1 MSGHIRGVAAQIQRE
16 EPSALYVHCLANCTN
31 LCLQTVGKSIL
42 PVRDALD
49 LVMGVSQ
56 LIRFSPKRVHLFQSM
71 QSQKTPGA
79 PSIKPL
85 CPTRWTVR
93 TSAIESILT
102 NYNVLCD
109 VLDEINREGRDEYA
123 AKAGGYLNQLEKLYT
138 YFGFKL
144 SHLLF
149 SATEQLSITLQGI
162 NTIHEAVQAS
172 KLALNYLEKQ
182 RIEESFEVF
191 MIYCLKPQKIL
202 PMSQPFH
209 GIENVVNELMMVSQ
223 SIHRFESPKDYF
235 KQMYF
240 EAIDLC

>member
-1 MSGHIRGVAAQIQRE
+1 
-16 EPSALYVHCLANCTN
+16 
-31 LCLQTVGKSIL
+31 
-42 PVRDALD
+42 
-49 LVMGVSQ
+49 MGVSQ
-56 LIRFSPKRVHLFQSM
+56 LIRFSPKRAHLFQSM
-71 QSQKTPGA
+71 QSQITPGA

-109 VLDEINREGRDEYA
+109 VLAEINREGRDEYA

-138 YFGFKL
+138 YFGLKL

-162 NTIHEAVQAS
+162 NKTIQEAVQAS
-172 KLALNYLEKQ
+172 KLALNYLERQ
-182 RIEESFEVF
+182 RKEESFEVF
-191 MIYCLKPQKIL
+191 YDLLLKASKDFTDEPAL
-202 PMSQPFH
+202 PRYIKRPKQIDD
-209 GIENVVNELMMVSQ
+209 GKAT
-223 SIHRFESPKDYF
+223 HRFESPKDYF

-240 EAIDLC
+240 EAIVPWRAY